1 MKKKYEKMI
10 FMIPTVLAFA
20 LLVGISLTTMGCAEE
35 ESSKKVG
42 TISETEN
49 EDSEGNT
56 DENMSSNTEETND
69 GRYYPGDIV
78 EKNDFKITY
87 KKASNY
93 KSENQFIEPAKGKK
107 FVRFQF
113 SFKNLSDTDQYV
125 GSFECYYKNN
135 KCEEA
140 YVADDD
146 DSNFLLESLS
156 KGRSVSGSVYY
167 EVPKKAKL
175 SQLELEYTSDLW
187 SNEKVIFMGAK

>member
-1 MKKKYEKMI
+1 MKKKIKKII
-10 FMIPTVLAFA
+10 FVAPTVLAVA
-20 LLVGISLTTMGCAEE
+20 LLLAISLTTMGCAEE
-35 ESSKKVG
+35 EGAEKVG
-42 TISETEN
+42 TISETKDEKSEEN
-49 EDSEGNT
+49 AKTKDS
-56 DENMSSNTEETND
+56 SSEEETND
-69 GRYYPGDIV
+69 GRYYPGDII
-78 EKNDFKITY
+78 KKSDFKITY

-93 KSENQFIEPAKGKK
+93 KSSNQFIEPSKGKK

-125 GSFECYYKNN
+125 GSFECYYKDN